1 MINPCIWF
9 CLYSRSVIFAN
20 DDFNKKYKIARKVF
34 VKILD
39 KVQAYNI

>member
-1 MINPCIWF
+1 MINHCIWF
-9 CLYSRSVIFAN
+9 CLYSHSGIFAN
-20 DDFNKKYKIARKVF
+20 DDLKKKYEITRKVF